1 VKHAIPHIVE
11 VNLAYVPSSLTVR
24 VADDGTG
31 IPPGALETTAVGE
44 HLGIAGMRTGPTG
57 RAARWRLRAPRVGL
71 RSRSPCRS
79 GAQKTK
85 FRSAGRR

>member
-1 VKHAIPHIVE
+1 MKHAIPHIVE

-44 HLGIAGMRTGPTG
+44 HLGIAGMRD
-57 RAARWRLRAPRVGL
+57 RAHRAGGTLEIASASGGTTISLSLPI
-71 RSRSPCRS
+71 RSTEGQVPLS
-79 GAQKTK
+79 G
-85 FRSAGRR
+85 